1 MPARKNHLKEGT
13 ARTPAV
19 VERAQTLISDDPGQS
34 LRVLMDIVKP
44 WMELWRLRKWP
55 YVFQQNS
62 SYDSFDS
69 KLALRQRRFVLVQEI
84 LTSQQPRFKSLGL
97 LRMEHS

>member
-34 LRVLMDIVKP
+34 LRVLMDIV
-44 WMELWRLRKWP
+44 WP